1 MFNACDGRYRIF
13 CGVDDLVLEN
23 VLFGAVGG
31 AAGLANAFPGE
42 SVRLFDLARAGRV
55 EEALALYRWFMPLLH
70 LDVDVKLVQY
80 IKLSNQITGMGSETV
95 RRPRLTLVG
104 EERARVEAV
113 VEAALDSRPNL

>member
-23 VLFGAVGG
+23 VLFGAVGWV
-31 AAGLANAFPGE
+31 AGLANAFPGE
-42 SVRLFDLARAGRV
+42 SVRLFELARAGRV

-80 IKLSNQITGMGSETV
+80 IKLANLMTGMGSEAV
-95 RRPRLTLVG
+95 RRPRITLIG
-104 EERARVEAV
+104 EERRRVEGI
-113 VEAALDSRPNL
+113 VEAALEARPKF